1 MLADGSAPPQREK
14 DVIKVLRQT
23 GGGWKRKWCSL
34 DESYVCE
41 NQVHDGTLHETG
53 GVVNQREGAG
63 KRLCMGGCGI
73 YWTDENGDSHG
84 KFLDFFVF
92 SAVAAGD
99 SKGKR
104 GGPTVEQMKTDILRL
119 NDNKWPAG
127 EKARTTMKKSEM
139 LKLYMTQTET
149 VCDDTSAPLRAS
161 AEQEVG
167 LESIE
172 VEPHKA
178 IDTFDYHGNFDAV
191 RFELWFKKLCLLAFE
206 ECAGRAWSV
215 EDENRY
221 EAGLLKFDWEATSE
235 DVDEFG
241 EFIDMP
247 GLDDIDFTDEEIA
260 FVGGVLFKL
269 DGAKYHRRCINPSP
283 TKGWKRGDM
292 IVWLEAN
299 HPDKISEQDKGDW
312 RKGGLTKEKLFA
324 IIKPLKPKKE
334 FAMYD
339 IARKYGHD
347 VSYHVSR
354 DTVIYPHPLRPSS

>member
-1 MLADGSAPPQREK
+1 MQKAYRRKYLRRAMKDRIDGPPDSAKIAEIKEMLADGSAPPQREK

-178 IDTFDYHGNFDAV
+178 IKVH
-191 RFELWFKKLCLLAFE
+191 EQQK
-206 ECAGRAWSV
+206 
-215 EDENRY
+215 
-221 EAGLLKFDWEATSE
+221 
-235 DVDEFG
+235 
-241 EFIDMP
+241 
-247 GLDDIDFTDEEIA
+247 
-260 FVGGVLFKL
+260 
-269 DGAKYHRRCINPSP
+269 
-283 TKGWKRGDM
+283 
-292 IVWLEAN
+292 
-299 HPDKISEQDKGDW
+299 KISENTWLGAYRTTRAWEDEVYVQDEVYLRDENESED
-312 RKGGLTKEKLFA
+312 LTILPCDAVDMAGSDE
-324 IIKPLKPKKE
+324 E
-334 FAMYD
+334 EEEEEEGEND
-339 IARKYGHD
+339 Q
-347 VSYHVSR
+347 
-354 DTVIYPHPLRPSS
+354 